1 MIVGM
6 RAHSFLTSEEL
17 AQRWRVTTE
26 TIRRWIREDA
36 IPHTQ
41 IGRRKLI
48 PESVLQELE
57 QVEQPRQDFPLQ
69 LAANTKEGL
78 NEN

>member
-1 MIVGM
+1 MKTD
-6 RAHSFLTSEEL
+6 SFLTSEEL

-26 TIRRWIREDA
+26 TIRRWIREDT

-48 PESVLQELE
+48 PIQALGKLELLRQGLSEPTTQSE
-57 QVEQPRQDFPLQ
+57 QR
-69 LAANTKEGL
+69 
-78 NEN
+78 